1 MEAMEI
7 LQRYLARVQAQ
18 LKGLTISQR
27 LLVGL
32 LVVVMAGTIYFLVLW
47 SAKPEMVALNPLP
60 MSAEEI
66 SRAET
71 YLKSSKYQYEVVG
84 DKIMVPAEKVY
95 AITGAM
101 LAAQVLPNDTT
112 AIMARLIENDN
123 FFKPDAQK
131 VREWTWAT
139 QETLARILRLF
150 PYIENS
156 NVIIARGERP
166 GLGRAAV
173 PSSASVWVKVRGGE
187 SLTPKQVVAIVDIVR
202 RAVPGLGRE
211 DVTLSDGKQ
220 SYRVPSDDTPMS
232 SDLLEFKRAYEEG
245 LERKL
250 YMMFG
255 DIPSVKIAVNAVP
268 DMSVRT
274 IRQTEYSPKP
284 VKAPLEETE
293 RKHTTEG
300 GGSGGE
306 PGLKPNVGATVENSG
321 GRRTTQETNDS
332 TTKNMVKI
340 GETET
345 ATHSPAGTQWKNTTA
360 SISIPRSYLVACYRR
375 VTKDAKFKDL
385 SVDPDDEDQEFK
397 QLVATQ
403 IKTAKDRAA
412 TAIGITEENGIWV
425 DWFDDTIVLRS
436 TDPVMLTSNRDG
448 MAALVAQ
455 YAKQGMLAL
464 VAIGALGMMLMMVRR
479 AVPAKAEA
487 DVNSN
492 VFFGGAA
499 NGNGNGRRRRNDRG
513 QLEVTDD
520 DVVGEANEGDAV
532 LTGIEL
538 DDETLQSR
546 KMVDEVSTMIKE
558 NPENAAS
565 LVKRWLAK
573 SN

>member
-1 MEAMEI
+1 MEI

-71 YLKSSKYQYEVVG
+71 YLKSSQHKYEVVG
-84 DKIMVPAEKVY
+84 DKIMVPAAKVY

-101 LAAQVLPNDTT
+101 LAAQVLPDDTT

-156 NVIIARGERP
+156 KVIIARGERP

-173 PSSASVWVKVRGGE
+173 PSSASVWVKVQGGE
-187 SLTPKQVVAIVDIVR
+187 SLTQKQVVAIVDIVR
-202 RAVPGLGRE
+202 RAVPGLGRDE
-211 DVTLSDGKQ
+211 VTLSDGKQ
-220 SYRVPSDDTPMS
+220 SYRVPSDDTPMP
-232 SDLLEFKRAYEEG
+232 SDLLEFKRVYENE

-250 YMMFG
+250 YLMFR
-255 DIPSVKIAVNAVP
+255 DIPTVKIAVNAVP
-268 DMSVRT
+268 DMSVRN
-274 IRQTEYSPKP
+274 IRQMEYSSKP
-284 VKAPLEETE
+284 VRAIQEETSKE
-293 RKHTTEG
+293 STTEG
-300 GGSGGE
+300 GSSGGE
-306 PGLKPNVGATVENSG
+306 PGVRLNVGATVENSS
-321 GRRTTQETNDS
+321 GRRTSQTTNDS
-332 TTKNMVKI
+332 TSRSIVKI

-345 ATHSPAGTQWKNTTA
+345 ATHSPAGTEWKNTTA

-375 VTKDAKFKDL
+375 VTKDAKFKDP
-385 SVDPDDEDQEFK
+385 SVDPDDDDPEFK
-397 QLVATQ
+397 QLVATT

-412 TAIGITEENGIWV
+412 TAIGITEENGVWV
-425 DWFDDTIVLRS
+425 DWFDDTIELRPAEAS
-436 TDPVMLTSNRDG
+436 IALASMGGSG
-448 MAALVAQ
+448 MPALVAQ
-455 YAKQGMLAL
+455 YAKQGILAL
-464 VAIGALGMMLMMVRR
+464 VALGALGMMLMMVRR
-479 AVPAKAEA
+479 AVPVSAEA
-487 DVNSN
+487 DVSPA
-492 VFFGGAA
+492 VFFGGAT
-499 NGNGNGRRRRNDRG
+499 NGNANGRRRRNERG
-513 QLEVTDD
+513 QFEVTDE